1 MQMKESFR
9 TVARVT
15 AAGGEARLQE
25 TAKFW
30 KLKTATTKDFQG

>member
-1 MQMKESFR
+1 MKESFR

-25 TAKFW
+25 TAKF
-30 KLKTATTKDFQG
+30 